1 VTPCFP
7 CSPTLAHSW
16 APSYAVYLE
25 DRRCGELDASVEDE
39 RVWMTCT
46 GCGAVLSRS
55 LTLTQTDQE

>member
-1 VTPCFP
+1 MLTDPR
-7 CSPTLAHSW
+7 SLLGAL
-16 APSYAVYLE
+16 YAVYLE